1 MKAVNKTDV
10 GKVRQINE
18 DSSWVNTDWNGLT
31 LAIVA
36 DGMGGH
42 KAGDVASQMAISV
55 MQEQLLEISRD
66 TTSEQCED
74 FVRSAIHAA
83 NHKLYE
89 HASAN
94 PAYSGMGTTIAV
106 VLASS
111 DWLLAA
117 HIGDS
122 RIYLCTEKDVLQ
134 LTEDHS
140 LVNELV
146 KTGQITAEEAATHPR
161 RNILTK
167 AMGTD
172 PFVDPDVRLHQWET
186 GDLLLMCSDGLTSMV
201 GEERIFEFV
210 KSAGTLE
217 QKADRLVESALEA
230 GGDDNV
236 TVVLLANEVMEG
248 GTGA

>member
-18 DSSWVNTDWNGLT
+18 DSSWVDTDWNGLT

-42 KAGDVASQMAISV
+42 KAGDVASQMAITV
-55 MQEQLLEISRD
+55 MQEQLAEISKD
-66 TTSEQCED
+66 SSTEQCED
-74 FVRSAIHAA
+74 ILRTAIHTA

-89 HASAN
+89 LASSHS
-94 PAYSGMGTTIAV
+94 AYSGMGTTIAV

-111 DWLLAA
+111 EWLLAA

-122 RIYLCTEKDVLQ
+122 RIYLCTEHKVQQ

-146 KTGQITAEEAATHPR
+146 KTGQISAEEASTHPR

-167 AMGTD
+167 AVGTD
-172 PFVDPDVRLHQWET
+172 PYVDADVKQVEWKI
-186 GDLLLMCSDGLTSMV
+186 GDRILICSDGLTSMIGADRI
-201 GEERIFEFV
+201 GEYVHNAE
-210 KSAGTLE
+210 SLE
-217 QKADRLVESALEA
+217 QTADRLVECALEA

-236 TVVLLANEVMEG
+236 TVVLLANESMEG
-248 GTGA
+248 GASA

>member
-55 MQEQLLEISRD
+55 LQEQLLEISRD
-66 TTSEQCED
+66 TSTEQCED
-74 FVRSAIHAA
+74 FLRTAIHAA

-89 HASAN
+89 LASSN

-106 VLASS
+106 VLANSE
-111 DWLLAA
+111 WLLAA

-122 RIYLCTEKDVLQ
+122 RIYLCTEQAVLQ

-146 KTGQITAEEAATHPR
+146 KSGQITAEEAATHPR

-172 PFVDPDVRLHQWET
+172 PFVDPDVRLHDWKA
-186 GDLLLMCSDGLTSMV
+186 GDLLLICSDGLTSMV
-201 GEERIFEFV
+201 GEDRISEFV
-210 KSAGTLE
+210 RNTDSLE

-236 TVVLLANEVMEG
+236 TVVLLANEAMEG
-248 GTGA
+248 GASA